1 MKSETVESRPLGLFG
16 RLPRT
21 GCIFL
26 TLLVLG
32 LPEFSRPAYS
42 DQPSGPQRPAVA
54 ERRTKDRYGDPLPAF
69 AVARLG
75 TVRLRHDETVRG
87 VAFSPDAKKVAA
99 VADDVCLWSVADGRL
114 LRRLD
119 LSHDPSLHEALAWL
133 LLIRPGGETIPA
145 FAPDGNVLA
154 VPCESKVLVWNLTG
168 KGKAR
173 SLGEKDCAICGCVY
187 SPDGKLLA
195 WGSIDIPKGRSQTIV
210 VCEAAS
216 GKVVRK
222 IDVHARIERL
232 RGSPKDNLVAAVL
245 IDDTVEVWDI
255 AKGTRVCVLTNPDE
269 PIHFVAFSP
278 DGEKLATGSK
288 NGHFSVWSVR
298 SGKRLL
304 DIPFVL
310 PSAQSVIL
318 DMAFVP
324 SGKRLAAVVLDGDPN
339 APELVTWN
347 ATTGQRV
354 EKTRLAWPCY
364 SLVFSPDG
372 KWVASPTGVTVA
384 LRRFPDGTDPL
395 DIQGHVFS
403 VPFVAFLPRGSLVSW
418 GPEGRTF
425 LWDVRTAKPIWELC
439 NYDRYYPTVSGPQA
453 VAVFPRRNLL
463 AVAFRGRAIEV
474 WNMAERKREKTLQV
488 AKGQLLSALQFS
500 PDGNSLACGDL
511 QGNLWILDVQSGHT
525 VRKWSRAD
533 LMGEGGGK
541 ALAAEASPFG
551 RGLPHQRT
559 RR

>member
-1 MKSETVESRPLGLFG
+1 M
-16 RLPRT
+16 
-21 GCIFL
+21 
-26 TLLVLG
+26 
-32 LPEFSRPAYS
+32 
-42 DQPSGPQRPAVA
+42 
-54 ERRTKDRYGDPLPAF
+54 ERR
-69 AVARLG
+69 
-75 TVRLRHDETVRG
+75 
-87 VAFSPDAKKVAA
+87 
-99 VADDVCLWSVADGRL
+99 
-114 LRRLD
+114 
-119 LSHDPSLHEALAWL
+119 
-133 LLIRPGGETIPA
+133 IPA

-269 PIHFVAFSP
+269 PIHFIAFSP

-310 PSAQSVIL
+310 PAAQSVIL

-324 SGKRLAAVVLDGDPN
+324 SGKCLAAVVLDGDPN
-339 APELVTWN
+339 APELVTWS
-347 ATTGQRV
+347 ATTGQRM

-372 KWVASPTGVTVA
+372 KWVASPAGVTVA

-395 DIQGHVFS
+395 DIQGHS
-403 VPFVAFLPRGSLVSW
+403 SRFLSW
-418 GPEGRTF
+418 LF
-425 LWDVRTAKPIWELC
+425 
-439 NYDRYYPTVSGPQA
+439 
-453 VAVFPRRNLL
+453 FL
-463 AVAFRGRAIEV
+463 AVLLCLGDRRAGLFSG
-474 WNMAERKREKTLQV
+474 TF
-488 AKGQLLSALQFS
+488 ALPSQS
-500 PDGNSLACGDL
+500 GNCVTTTVTIRPSLARRRLRCFL
-511 QGNLWILDVQSGHT
+511 SGT
-525 VRKWSRAD
+525 FWR
-533 LMGEGGGK
+533 
-541 ALAAEASPFG
+541 SPFADA
-551 RGLPHQRT
+551 R
-559 RR
+559 